1 MHNVLIISYIAFSIG
16 NLFILPE
23 SWLET
28 GGFFIETFR
37 EAVFGNIPPD
47 GSADPLPRSIGPFPG
62 LLRSFGKD
70 VRRVPVGEACHSPLP
85 YRTRGCLRKGNPLQ
99 AY

>member
-1 MHNVLIISYIAFSIG
+1 MHNVLIIFYIAFSIG

-23 SWLET
+23 LFEET

-70 VRRVPVGEACHSPLP
+70 VRRVPVEEACRSPLP